1 MRVRSGETPGSPVAG
16 SRYRA
21 RSRCRSGATTP
32 RGGGGD
38 WPVRSMKRSLQRRHG
53 APARCVRD
61 KREPSPLPMGEG
73 QGRRLWSWSERRRT
87 LRRKGAWNGQTVV
100 LGTGEALLDP
110 GLRAREAG
118 LPITGTGKWQVVER
132 DSEGVVVVVTV
143 GTTQPG
149 SSEGPLLHRCTTKE
163 WRDSDECRAIG

>member
-1 MRVRSGETPGSPVAG
+1 MAHPRVVCGTRG
-16 SRYRA
+16 SRA
-21 RSRCRSGATTP
+21 RCRWAKA
-32 RGGGGD
+32 
-38 WPVRSMKRSLQRRHG
+38 M
-53 APARCVRD
+53 
-61 KREPSPLPMGEG
+61 EG
-73 QGRRLWSWSERRRT
+73 VFGP
-87 LRRKGAWNGQTVV
+87 
-100 LGTGEALLDP
+100 GEALLDP